1 MKIKMK
7 MVKSGFYFGPDGEV
21 DGDWGDQ
28 LIVNFWEINKGA
40 VRASDQLSAK
50 YIRLA
55 KRMKLDYWF

>member
-1 MKIKMK
+1 

>member
-1 MKIKMK
+1 MKIKIK
-7 MVKSGFYFGPDGEV
+7 MLVFRFYFGPDGY
-21 DGDWGDQ
+21 GDWEDQ